1 MGLFSKKNRKL
12 DQSKSGKKGTD
23 IELTEEELDKVTAG
37 VPNGNSDRD
46 WCPKVKVEPIDTG
59 ELTEEELDEVKA
71 GVPKINDE
79 RY

>member
-12 DQSKSGKKGTD
+12 DQSKSEKKGTD

-37 VPNGNSDRD
+37 VPSGNNDRD

>member
-37 VPNGNSDRD
+37 VPSANNNRD
-46 WCPKVKVEPIDTG
+46 WCPKVKVEPINIG

-79 RY
+79 R

>member
-37 VPNGNSDRD
+37 VPSDNNRD

-71 GVPKINDE
+71 GVPKINEE